1 MELYEYELT
10 QDEIKQLEGMRNAK
24 KADVIKILSRL
35 SQLANDKVI
44 IKSRDPITKLIFD
57 NFIMEITPSRTY
69 VGVNSKGNSRLK
81 DTNRSKYVYEVRINL
96 TSTQSH
102 KQIWLNNILLGSIK
116 ENDEFYNSD
125 DYKKKI
131 SNINRDIE
139 QITGGKNYFH

>member
-57 NFIMEITPSRTY
+57 NFIMEIAPSRTY

>member
-10 QDEIKQLEGMRNAK
+10 QDEIKQLEDMRNVK
-24 KADVIKILSRL
+24 KAGAIKILSRL

-57 NFIMEITPSRTY
+57 NFIMEIAPSRTY

-102 KQIWLNNILLGSIK
+102 KQIWLNNILLGAIK

-139 QITGGKNYFH
+139 QITGEKNYFH

>member
-10 QDEIKQLEGMRNAK
+10 QDEIKQLEDMRNVK
-24 KADVIKILSRL
+24 KAGAIKRLSQL

-57 NFIMEITPSRTY
+57 NFIMEIAPSRTY

-102 KQIWLNNILLGSIK
+102 KQIWLNNILLGAIK

-139 QITGGKNYFH
+139 QITGEKNYFH

>member
-24 KADVIKILSRL
+24 KAGVIKILSRL

-57 NFIMEITPSRTY
+57 NFIMEIAPSRTY

-81 DTNRSKYVYEVRINL
+81 DTNRSKYVYEVRITL

>member
-1 MELYEYELT
+1 
-10 QDEIKQLEGMRNAK
+10 MRNAK
-24 KADVIKILSRL
+24 KAGAIKILSRL

-57 NFIMEITPSRTY
+57 NFIMEIAPSRTY
-69 VGVNSKGNSRLK
+69 VGANSKGNSRLK

>member
-10 QDEIKQLEGMRNAK
+10 QDEIKQLEDMRNVK
-24 KADVIKILSRL
+24 KAGAIKILSRL

-57 NFIMEITPSRTY
+57 NFIMEIAPSRTY

-81 DTNRSKYVYEVRINL
+81 DTNRSKYVYEVRISL

-102 KQIWLNNILLGSIK
+102 KQIWLNNILLGTIK

>member
-10 QDEIKQLEGMRNAK
+10 QDEIKQLEDMRNVK
-24 KADVIKILSRL
+24 KAGAIKILSRL

-57 NFIMEITPSRTY
+57 NFIMEIAPSRTY

-102 KQIWLNNILLGSIK
+102 KQIWLNNILLGTIK

>member
-10 QDEIKQLEGMRNAK
+10 QDEIKQLEDMRNVK
-24 KADVIKILSRL
+24 KAGAIKILSRL

-57 NFIMEITPSRTY
+57 NFIIEIAPSRTY

-102 KQIWLNNILLGSIK
+102 KQIWLNNILLGTIK

>member
-10 QDEIKQLEGMRNAK
+10 QDEIKQLEGMRNEK
-24 KADVIKILSRL
+24 KAGAIKILSRL

-57 NFIMEITPSRTY
+57 NFIMEIAPSRTY

-81 DTNRSKYVYEVRINL
+81 DTNRSKYVYEVRITL